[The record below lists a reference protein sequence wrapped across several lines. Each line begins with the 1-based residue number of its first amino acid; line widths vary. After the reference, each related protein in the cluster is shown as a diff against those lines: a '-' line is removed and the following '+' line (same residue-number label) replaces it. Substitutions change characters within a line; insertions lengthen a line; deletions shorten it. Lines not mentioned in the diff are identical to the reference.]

1 MFADNSGN
9 AGYRLLT
16 AVVLSTLLIV
26 LDQRTDW
33 GGVVRTPLQYLTDPL
48 HYLADLPASLF
59 NSLRGVGRSR
69 SELADDNDRL
79 DSQLL
84 VLQQRVQRLA
94 VLEAEN
100 TRLRELLNSSARF
113 QGDVSVAEIIG
124 VEVDPNRHELVIN
137 KGRGDGAY
145 PGQAV
150 LDADGLIG
158 QLVQVGP
165 LASRLLLITDATHA
179 LSVRVNRNGV
189 RSVLAGTGHPEIMR
203 LLYVPT
209 SADIQ
214 VGDLLVS
221 SGLGQRFPADYP
233 VAEVSRVEELPGQP
247 FMHVEARPRA
257 RIDRISHVLLLDG
270 ASQPAVLPQES
281 ADEQ

>member
-1 MFADNSGN
+1 MFADHTGN
-9 AGYRLLT
+9 AGYRLLA

-26 LDQRTDW
+26 IDQRTDW
-33 GGVVRTPLQYLTDPL
+33 GAVVRTPVQYLTDPL
-48 HYLADLPASLF
+48 HYLADLPASLV
-59 NSLRGVGRSR
+59 SGLRGVGRSR
-69 SELADDNDRL
+69 SELASDNERL
-79 DSQLL
+79 NSQLL
-84 VLQQRVQRLA
+84 ILQQRVQRLA

-100 TRLRELLNSSARF
+100 ARLRELLNSSARF
-113 QGDVSVAEIIG
+113 QGEVSVAEIIG
-124 VEVDPNRHELVIN
+124 VEVDPNRHELIIN
-137 KGRGDGAY
+137 KGRHAGAY

-158 QLVQVGP
+158 QLVQIGP
-165 LASRLLLITDATHA
+165 LASRVLLITDATHA

-189 RSVLAGTGHPEIMR
+189 RSVLAGTGHPEIMQ

-233 VAEVSRVEELPGQP
+233 VAEVSRVEELPGQS
-247 FMHVEARPRA
+247 FMYVEARPRA
-257 RIDRISHVLLLDG
+257 RIDRVSHVLLLNG
-270 ASQPAVLPQES
+270 GGQPASVVEE
-281 ADEQ
+281 AGDE

>member
-1 MFADNSGN
+1 MFADNTGN

-16 AVVLSTLLIV
+16 AVVLATLLIV

-48 HYLADLPASLF
+48 HYLADLPARLVAG
-59 NSLRGVGRSR
+59 LRGVGRSR
-69 SELADDNDRL
+69 SELARDNDRL
-79 DSQLL
+79 ASQLL

-100 TRLRELLNSSARF
+100 ARLRELLNSSARF

-124 VEVDPNRHELVIN
+124 VEVDPNRHELIIN
-137 KGRGDGAY
+137 KGRGAGAY
-145 PGQAV
+145 AGQAV

-158 QLVQVGP
+158 QLLQVGP
-165 LASRLLLITDATHA
+165 LSARVLLITDATHS
-179 LSVRVNRNGV
+179 LSVRVNRNGI
-189 RSVLAGTGHPEIMR
+189 RSILAGTGHPDIMQ

-233 VAEVSRVEELPGQP
+233 VAEVSRVEEQPGQP
-247 FMHVEARPRA
+247 FIHVEARPRA

-270 ASQPAVLPQES
+270 AGQRAAGPQEHS
-281 ADEQ
+281 DGQ